1 MVENVLGYS
10 IYANDRWACVD
21 DIFKRITNGCEKTW
35 LACLNPHSYVV
46 ALKDKLFKKALN
58 NVNWLVPDGIGIV
71 YASKTLGGG
80 ISERITGSDIYFG
93 LLERMNKCGNMSVFF
108 LGSTEETLAVIRE
121 RIAIE
126 YSNIY
131 LAGTYS
137 PPYKDNYTEEE
148 LSEMIEAVNSV
159 KPDVLWVG
167 MTAPKQEK
175 WIANNI
181 SRLNVRFIGAIGAVF
196 DFYAGKVKRSKP
208 VFQRLGL
215 EWLPRLINEPKRL
228 WRRTFVSAPIF
239 ILHTGHEKIRL
250 GIKGTLNKMTYQKSW

>member
-1 MVENVLGYS
+1 
-10 IYANDRWACVD
+10 
-21 DIFKRITNGCEKTW
+21 
-35 LACLNPHSYVV
+35 
-46 ALKDKLFKKALN
+46 
-58 NVNWLVPDGIGIV
+58 
-71 YASKTLGGG
+71 
-80 ISERITGSDIYFG
+80 
-93 LLERMNKCGNMSVFF
+93 
-108 LGSTEETLAVIRE
+108 
-121 RIAIE
+121 
-126 YSNIY
+126 
-131 LAGTYS
+131 
-137 PPYKDNYTEEE
+137 
-148 LSEMIEAVNSV
+148 MIEAVNSA